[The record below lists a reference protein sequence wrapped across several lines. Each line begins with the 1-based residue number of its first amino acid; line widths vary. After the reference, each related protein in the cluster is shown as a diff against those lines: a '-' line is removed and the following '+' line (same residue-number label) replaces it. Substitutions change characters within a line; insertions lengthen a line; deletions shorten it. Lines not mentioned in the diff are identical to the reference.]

1 MYGTGAIGTALPPSI
16 NYDSPRELKA
26 FLEERGIGM
35 RKKFGQNF
43 MTNPHERTM
52 LLDALELPSG
62 AKVWEA
68 GAGLGAMT
76 EGLLE
81 RGAQVT
87 AFEIDPAFANAL
99 REFFADGSD
108 GNGGAFRLVE
118 GDILKT
124 WETVDKISVDKI
136 DDGLFL
142 FGNLPYNIASALI
155 ADFIEKAR
163 FFKRIVVTVQR
174 EVALRMAAVPG
185 SADYSSFSVLCSSV
199 YKVKLLRVIKAV
211 SFYPAPRVDS
221 QGVRMDLL
229 PQPEKRPKL
238 FYPLVR
244 SLFSSR
250 RKTLRN
256 TLTAFASSVI
266 LNDELPGK
274 AFLSAGD
281 AAQET
286 LKKAGISGDRRAE
299 TLGIAEFAALAAFLE
314 EIVSNGS

>member
-1 MYGTGAIGTALPPSI
+1 
-16 NYDSPRELKA
+16 
-26 FLEERGIGM
+26 M

-43 MTNPHERTM
+43 MINPYERKM
-52 LLDALELPSG
+52 LLDALELQAG

-76 EGLLE
+76 EDLLK

-99 REFFADGSD
+99 REFFADGSVE
-108 GNGGAFRLVE
+108 GGGAFRLIE

-124 WETVDKISVDKI
+124 WETVNKT
-136 DDGLFL
+136 DDALYL
-142 FGNLPYNIASALI
+142 FGNLPYNIAAALI
-155 ADFIEKAR
+155 AGFIEKTR
-163 FFKRIVVTVQR
+163 FFKRVVVTVQR
-174 EVALRMAAVPG
+174 EVALRMAAAPG

-199 YKVKLLRVIKAV
+199 YKVKPLRIIKAS

-221 QGVRMDLL
+221 QGVLMDLL
-229 PQPEKRPKL
+229 PQSKKPKL

-266 LNDELPGK
+266 IDSIAGSKLP
-274 AFLSAGD
+274 AGD
-281 AAQET
+281 AALET
-286 LKKAGISGDRRAE
+286 LKKAGISGERRAE
-299 TLGIAEFAALAAFLE
+299 TLSIPEFAALAALLE
-314 EIVSNGS
+314 EIVSNG

>member
-16 NYDSPRELKA
+16 NYDSPKELKA
-26 FLEERGIGM
+26 LLEERGIGM

-43 MTNPHERTM
+43 MINPYERTM
-52 LLDALELPSG
+52 LLDALELPAG

-76 EGLLE
+76 EGLLK
-81 RGAQVT
+81 RGAHVT
-87 AFEIDPAFANAL
+87 AFEIDPAFARAL
-99 REFFADGSD
+99 REFFADDSD
-108 GNGGAFRLVE
+108 GNGGSFRLVE

-124 WETVDKISVDKI
+124 WETVDET
-136 DDGLFL
+136 DDELFL
-142 FGNLPYNIASALI
+142 FGNLPYNIAAALI
-155 ADFIEKAR
+155 AGFIEKAR
-163 FFKRIVVTVQR
+163 FFKRVVVTVQR

-199 YKVKLLRVIKAV
+199 YKVKLLRVIKAS

-221 QGVRMDLL
+221 QGVLMDVI
-229 PQPEKRPKL
+229 PQPEKKPKL

-250 RKTLRN
+250 RKTIRN

-266 LNDELPGK
+266 INNEQPGK
-274 AFLSAGD
+274 VFLSAGE
-281 AAQET
+281 AASET

-314 EIVSNGS
+314 EIVSNG

>member
-1 MYGTGAIGTALPPSI
+1 M
-16 NYDSPRELKA
+16 
-26 FLEERGIGM
+26 GM

-43 MTNPHERTM
+43 MINPHERSL
-52 LLDALELPSG
+52 LLDALKLPAG

-76 EGLLE
+76 EGLLK
-81 RGAQVT
+81 RGAEVT
-87 AFEIDPAFANAL
+87 AFEIDPAFARAL
-99 REFFADGSD
+99 REFFGSD
-108 GNGGAFRLVE
+108 SSHPGSFRLIE

-124 WETVDKISVDKI
+124 WKTVDDNT
-136 DDGLFL
+136 DEELFL
-142 FGNLPYNIASALI
+142 FGNLPYNIAAALI

-163 FFKRIVVTVQR
+163 FFKRVVVTVQR

-199 YKVKLLRVIKAV
+199 YNVKLLKLIKAS
-211 SFYPAPRVDS
+211 SFYPVPRVDS
-221 QGVRMDLL
+221 QGVYMDII
-229 PQPEKRPKL
+229 PRPGKKTKL

-266 LNDELPGK
+266 IG
-274 AFLSAGD
+274 AMAGRE
-281 AAQET
+281 AAEET
-286 LKKAGISGDRRAE
+286 LRKAGISGDRRAE
-299 TLGIAEFAALAAFLE
+299 TLDIDEFAAIAAFLE
-314 EIVSNGS
+314 ETIFNGC

>member
-1 MYGTGAIGTALPPSI
+1 
-16 NYDSPRELKA
+16 
-26 FLEERGIGM
+26 
-35 RKKFGQNF
+35 
-43 MTNPHERTM
+43 M
-52 LLDALELPSG
+52 LLDALELSAG

-76 EGLLE
+76 EGLLK

-87 AFEIDPAFANAL
+87 AFEIDPAFARAL
-99 REFFADGSD
+99 SEFFGSD
-108 GNGGAFRLVE
+108 SAGGGGSFRLVE

-124 WETVDKISVDKI
+124 WETVDKT
-136 DDGLFL
+136 DDELFL
-142 FGNLPYNIASALI
+142 FGNLPYNIAAALI
-155 ADFIEKAR
+155 ADFIEKSR
-163 FFKRIVVTVQR
+163 FFKRVVVTVQR
-174 EVALRMAAVPG
+174 EVALRMAAAPG

-199 YKVKLLRVIKAV
+199 YKVKLLRVIKAS

-221 QGVRMDLL
+221 QGVLMDLI
-229 PQPEKRPKL
+229 PRQEKKPKL

-266 LNDELPGK
+266 IEAGLPGK
-274 AFLSAGD
+274 VFLSAGE
-281 AAQET
+281 AARET

-299 TLGIAEFAALAAFLE
+299 TLSMPEFAALAVFLE
-314 EIVSNGS
+314 ETVSNGR

>member
-1 MYGTGAIGTALPPSI
+1 LPPSI
-16 NYDSPRELKA
+16 NYDSPKELKA

-43 MTNPHERTM
+43 MINPYERKM
-52 LLDALELPSG
+52 LLDALELPAG

-76 EGLLE
+76 EGLLR

-87 AFEIDPAFANAL
+87 AFEIDPEFARAL
-99 REFFADGSD
+99 REFFADGAVE
-108 GNGGAFRLVE
+108 GEVAFRLVE

-124 WETVDKISVDKI
+124 WETVDAI
-136 DDGLFL
+136 DNELFL
-142 FGNLPYNIASALI
+142 FGNLPYNIAAALI
-155 ADFIEKAR
+155 AGFIEKAR
-163 FFKRIVVTVQR
+163 FFKRVVVTVQR
-174 EVALRMAAVPG
+174 EVALRMAAGPG
-185 SADYSSFSVLCSSV
+185 SEDYSSFSVLCSSV
-199 YKVKLLRVIKAV
+199 YKVKLLRVIKAS

-221 QGVRMDLL
+221 QGVRMDLISE
-229 PQPEKRPKL
+229 QEKKPKL

-266 LNDELPGK
+266 IDSITGSKLP
-274 AFLSAGD
+274 AGE
-281 AAQET
+281 AALEA
-286 LKKAGISGDRRAE
+286 LKKAEISGDRRAE
-299 TLGIAEFAALAAFLE
+299 TLSIPEFAVLAAFLE
-314 EIVSNGS
+314 DIVSNGC